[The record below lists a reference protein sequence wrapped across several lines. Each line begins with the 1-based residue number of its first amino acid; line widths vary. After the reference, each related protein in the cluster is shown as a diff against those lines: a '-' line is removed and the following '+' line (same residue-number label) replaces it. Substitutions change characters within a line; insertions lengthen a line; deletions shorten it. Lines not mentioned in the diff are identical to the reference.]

1 LRGSRASLLIA
12 KPGRRRFRWQLNRL
26 LRREHLDIR
35 ANGYG
40 YDHRAPGE
48 GSASAS
54 ELVARGSG
62 RYRWHLVPYCGSHR
76 ANWRP
81 ASRKPRDARCYLRR
95 LQIGWNRVHPNRRAV
110 GSATEAPAHLA
121 TKGEVIGRRRR
132 SWDPRHSDLRAG
144 AVDRRR
150 ATGYGAPEREGHGKW
165 HPLWLNPAS
174 AGFFWLFLCGGRVP
188 SYRVWQRGA
197 GSYLAQK

>member
-1 LRGSRASLLIA
+1 MARRRGLGRTPKIPEALIIRRDRVLLRGDLIGADACGGLRGSRASLLIA

-76 ANWRP
+76 AN
-81 ASRKPRDARCYLRR
+81 
-95 LQIGWNRVHPNRRAV
+95 
-110 GSATEAPAHLA
+110 
-121 TKGEVIGRRRR
+121 
-132 SWDPRHSDLRAG
+132 
-144 AVDRRR
+144 
-150 ATGYGAPEREGHGKW
+150 
-165 HPLWLNPAS
+165 
-174 AGFFWLFLCGGRVP
+174 
-188 SYRVWQRGA
+188 
-197 GSYLAQK
+197 